1 MREMHVAKKLYA
13 ARLSSQTCGE
23 SPMKG
28 QTSHVRQFLV
38 FWLFILSAVSYLD
51 RVNISIAGGALADA
65 YRLTDVQLGKV
76 FSAMLVGY
84 AIFQTV
90 AGRLADRYGAR
101 RVLTAGVIWWGVFTA
116 LTGLVP
122 ANIAGALLLFVV
134 VRFLLGAGEAVIYPS
149 ANQFIARWIPVRE
162 RGIANGW
169 IFAGVGA
176 GAGLTPPLVTYIMIH
191 YGWRSSFLVCSV
203 VGLAV
208 GAVWFFAARDTPEQH
223 PRISPAELDAI
234 ESGLTLSSLPS
245 ALSATK
251 ADSSAAPALVPWK
264 RVFRSKEIIA
274 VTVSYF
280 CYGYVAWIFF
290 SWFYRYLAKV
300 RGLDLRTS
308 AFYSMLP
315 FLAMLVACLVG
326 GVINDQLTKW
336 KGPRLGRCILAAVAI
351 ALAGVFIALG
361 SQVKS
366 ARLASVVLAGG
377 AGALYL
383 SQSSFWSLTADV
395 AGPSSGSVS
404 GFMNTGNQ
412 IGAAITASLTPW
424 IAVRY
429 GWTSSFLVAAALC
442 FVGAVCW
449 LAVNPTKSL
458 VVAPSGPA
466 LNPAGDL
473 SEPVSRPIV
482 K

>member
-1 MREMHVAKKLYA
+1 VIAGK
-13 ARLSSQTCGE
+13 T
-23 SPMKG
+23 
-28 QTSHVRQFLV
+28 THVRWFLV
-38 FWLFILSAVSYLD
+38 FWLFALSAVSYLD
-51 RVNISIAGGALADA
+51 RVNISIAGGAIADA
-65 YRLTDVQLGKV
+65 YHLTDVQLGKV
-76 FSAMLVGY
+76 FSSMLVGY
-84 AIFQTV
+84 ALFQTV
-90 AGRLADRYGAR
+90 AGRLADRYGAQ

-116 LTGLVP
+116 LTALVP
-122 ANIAGALLLFVV
+122 ANVAGALLIFIV

-176 GAGLTPPLVTYIMIH
+176 GAGLTPPLITYMMIH
-191 YGWRSSFLVCSV
+191 YGWRSSFLVCSII
-203 VGLAV
+203 GLVA
-208 GAVWFFAARDTPEQH
+208 ATIWFITARDTPAQH
-223 PRISPAELDAI
+223 PRVSSAELTLI
-234 ESGLTLSSLPS
+234 ESGLTLSSPGATSPKNASSSS
-245 ALSATK
+245 ALP
-251 ADSSAAPALVPWK
+251 APRVPVSWR
-264 RVFRSKEIIA
+264 RVLRSKEIVA
-274 VTVSYF
+274 VTLSYF

-300 RGLDLRTS
+300 RGLDLKTS

-326 GVINDQLTKW
+326 GAVNDRLTKW
-336 KGPRLGRCILAAVAI
+336 KGPRMGRCFLAACAI

-361 SQVKS
+361 SQVNS
-366 ARLASVVLAGG
+366 ARLASLVLAGG

-424 IAVRY
+424 IAMRY
-429 GWTSSFLVAAALC
+429 GWTASFLVAAVLC
-442 FVGAVCW
+442 FAGAACW
-449 LAVNPTKSL
+449 LVVDPTRSLVAVNSRDATYKPIS
-458 VVAPSGPA
+458 AR
-466 LNPAGDL
+466 NPAGN
-473 SEPVSRPIV
+473 RFRT
-482 K
+482 